1 MYVIYFSNFTFDFRV
16 LFYITY
22 PFSVIAAN
30 RGFASSLPFRQT
42 VKTPNFALI
51 LLGFD
56 FSIL

>member
-1 MYVIYFSNFTFDFRV
+1 
-16 LFYITY
+16 
-22 PFSVIAAN
+22 VIAAN